1 MLRTLTD
8 TDVNNRSNDI
18 KCKWRISY
26 WCATFRRLGSTIYD
40 DSEVLLGDWIPHHPL
55 TSNVYLSNV

>member
-1 MLRTLTD
+1 MDQSIMLRTVTD
-8 TDVNNRSNDI
+8 TDVNNRSNEI

-40 DSEVLLGDWIPHHPL
+40 DSEVLIGD
-55 TSNVYLSNV
+55 